1 MYGPSFVSS
10 TWKLTIP
17 SLSDVLSGCFPLY
30 LMLHVPKQKT
40 KIKQTGNWKWKQ
52 MEMQLCSPSK
62 ICYPFCHSQTFDTPV
77 SVFLNGLCKS
87 LPTSFPGSPVLGK
100 RKSARKVAWE
110 RGYLW
115 CSISSWFCIMPY
127 KWDEYQNLSIGVGWG
142 GGGLIVGNGAIAPRA
157 WE

>member
-1 MYGPSFVSS
+1 MKAHHPEFIRCAEWVFPLIPDVACAKAENKNK
-10 TWKLTIP
+10 TNWKLK
-17 SLSDVLSGCFPLY
+17 V
-30 LMLHVPKQKT
+30 KT
-40 KIKQTGNWKWKQ
+40 E

-110 RGYLW
+110 PGYLW

-127 KWDEYQNLSIGVGWG
+127 KWDEYQNLSIGVGWRG
-142 GGGLIVGNGAIAPRA
+142 GRLIVGNGAIAPRGLGIKP
-157 WE
+157 